1 MYILKV
7 GSSYVGQEGQIVM
20 SQAEALQVDL
30 VKASDVRV
38 VKLVPKRQHA
48 DPSGGTSA
56 NVSPF

>member
-7 GSSYVGQEGQIVM
+7 GTAYIGSDGQIVT
-20 SQAEALQVDL
+20 SQADAMRLDVQG
-30 VKASDVRV
+30 VRV

-56 NVSPF
+56 NVSSF